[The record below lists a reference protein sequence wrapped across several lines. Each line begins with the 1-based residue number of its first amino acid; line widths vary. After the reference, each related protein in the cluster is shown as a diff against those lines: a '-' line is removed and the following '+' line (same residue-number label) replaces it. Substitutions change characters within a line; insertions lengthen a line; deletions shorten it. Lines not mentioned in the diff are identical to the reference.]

1 VTGDVTWIDH
11 HYGETK
17 WAKSPME
24 KSTVSEIEKSA
35 HIKFLGQTHANLF
48 YDIIGII
55 HYEFV
60 PQ

>member
-1 VTGDVTWIDH
+1 
-11 HYGETK
+11 
-17 WAKSPME
+17 ME